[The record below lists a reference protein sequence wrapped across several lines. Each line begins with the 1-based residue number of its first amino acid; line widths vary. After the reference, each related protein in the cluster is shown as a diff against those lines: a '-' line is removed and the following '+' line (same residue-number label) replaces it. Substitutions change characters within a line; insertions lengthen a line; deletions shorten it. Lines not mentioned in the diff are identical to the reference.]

1 MSYEDAQSEAGSP
14 VLRWLMVVGVAL
26 VLAVMI
32 RSFVIEPFH
41 IPSRSMEKSL
51 LAGDAV
57 LVSKLHYG
65 PRLPATVGVP
75 FTNLYLPNI
84 ELPSLRL
91 PGFSSVQRSD
101 IVVFNYPVE
110 QKPLDRKTHYVK
122 RAVGL
127 PGDSLSIREKEL
139 YVNGKAVPMGE
150 HIQQQWVAEVQ
161 AGSALPSDSLRAVGA
176 TPTTDALLKHAG
188 RITFEATRSIASKVE
203 AWEEVDEVSAL
214 VHDSR
219 SGRGG
224 HLFPRGSRF
233 SRDDYGPIYVPAAGD
248 TVALTPANWPMYERV
263 ITRYEDHEVKRE
275 EGTFLID
282 GEKTD
287 RYVFSQDYYFVLGD
301 NRDNSSD
308 SRVWGF
314 VPADH
319 LVGKVVMVYFS
330 WNKIQEQ
337 LRYDRI
343 MQFVN

>member
-1 MSYEDAQSEAGSP
+1 MSYEDTQSEAGSP
-14 VLRWLMVVGVAL
+14 VLRWLIAISVAL
-26 VLAVMI
+26 VLAVVI

-41 IPSRSMEKSL
+41 IPSRSMERSL

-65 PRLPATVGVP
+65 PRLPVTIGVP
-75 FTNLYLPNI
+75 FTDLYLPDI
-84 ELPSLRL
+84 KLPAFRL
-91 PGFSSVQRSD
+91 PGFSSIQRSD
-101 IVVFNYPVE
+101 IVVFNYPLE
-110 QKPLDRKTHYVK
+110 RKPIDRKTHYVK

-127 PGDSLSIREKEL
+127 PGDSLSIRQKEL

-150 HIQQQWVAEVQ
+150 YIQQQWVAEVER
-161 AGSALPSDSLRAVGA
+161 GLVLPSDSLRAVGA

-214 VHDSR
+214 VHDSQ
-219 SGRGG
+219 SGRRR
-224 HLFPRGSRF
+224 HLFPRGSQF

-248 TVALTPANWPMYERV
+248 TVALTAANWRMYRRV
-263 ITRYEDHEVKRE
+263 ITRYEGHNLKRE
-275 EGTFLID
+275 EGAFLID
-282 GEKTD
+282 GKKTEQ
-287 RYVFSQDYYFVLGD
+287 YVFSQDYYFVLGD

-319 LVGKVVMVYFS
+319 IVGKVVMVYFS
-330 WNKIQEQ
+330 WNKAQEQ
-337 LRYDRI
+337 LRFDRF